1 MATEIYYENRYNV
14 SITEQ
19 QLVSMDVFK
28 KITTVDG
35 IIKKIESYKNN
46 IITGIEYYLDDGEDE
61 TTVLGGLVILVSNS
75 VSIIER
81 ETYLNYRIERIKVF
95 FNSSL
100 KFKSNLLFD
109 SNNNLVCEEEIDI
122 STDQPI
128 YNQTEKTLYDSNN
141 EKILGFDYN
150 ADGSIEKIWGIMVE
164 DRLIYK
170 DLGSVWPEQSLS
182 AEKIDDYFPTLLSN
196 NPYYSDATFLPAAIV

>member
-1 MATEIYYENRYNV
+1 MAITIKYVNRYDIE
-14 SITEQ
+14 ITEQ
-19 QLVSMDVFK
+19 QLESMDVFK

-35 IIKKIESYKNN
+35 IIKEIESYKNN
-46 IITGIEYYLDDGEDE
+46 KITDIEYYLDDGEDG
-61 TTVLGGLVILVSNS
+61 TTVLGGLAILVSNS
-75 VSIIER
+75 VSIFER

-95 FNSSL
+95 FNNNL

-109 SNNNLVCEEEIDI
+109 SNNNLICDEEIDI

-128 YNQTEKTLYDSNN
+128 YNKTAKTLYDSNN
-141 EKILGFDYN
+141 ENILGFDYN

-164 DRLIYK
+164 DKLIYK

-182 AEKIDDYFPTLLSN
+182 SEKIDDYFPTLLSN